1 MGGIGPVIKGVG
13 RAAEAA
19 SDLAGE
25 AVDALGNKIG
35 ALSNLLNY
43 FRDGSKIASELSD
56 IPSAREVAGQS
67 SLPEAGGYTSVESVQ
82 PRLLREHQSQGVLS
96 NETVPPEQIN
106 IGALRGKT
114 LMSIVGDPTGRHT
127 VTSVGGQD
135 LPEPVASLAGFQYI
149 DVPGQGY
156 AGAKSATNNKLN
168 EALRT
173 EDPYYTSVLMA
184 EQSGDFA
191 MHTGELFGQMFRNA
205 PIASKDILKIDEIIR
220 NIGMPVKIKVRNADG
235 SVVKNAKGEDKLV
248 GRTVRPFTDFPSVKN
263 PDAVLNY
270 IRNLPTGTLRAY
282 FLKGLD
288 RATLQ
293 KLGVPRVGD
302 ARLAVADAQQ
312 IGMDWGTTGY
322 RGFVPDLDRG
332 ALPTTTQNS
341 TTYDTGVDKV
351 GPSQS
356 FLDGS
361 RGIPANL
368 LFRDNAALR
377 REAGTGGNLVLSPTG
392 DYKVLESSPKKAKQ
406 LVDDQLIDIVSTF
419 TELERRGGRRASL
432 QYAKELL
439 SSGKITAQMIDAARK
454 ANIPSWMLAA
464 MVPSLGAISAI
475 PEGNGI

>member
-56 IPSAREVAGQS
+56 IPSAREVAGLS
-67 SLPEAGGYTSVESVQ
+67 SIPEAGAFSNIKSEQ
-82 PRLLREHQSQGVLS
+82 ANLLRNHLSQGVLS
-96 NETVPPEQIN
+96 NETVPPEQIT
-106 IGALRGKT
+106 IGDLKGRT

-127 VTSVGGQD
+127 VTNLQGRN
-135 LPEPVASLAGFQYI
+135 LREPVDSMAGFKYI

-156 AGAKSATNNKLN
+156 AGAKGPTNNKLN

-173 EDPYYTSVLMA
+173 EDPYYTSVMMA
-184 EQSGDFA
+184 EKSGDFA
-191 MHTGELFGQMFRNA
+191 MHTGELFGQMLRNQGNM
-205 PIASKDILKIDEIIR
+205 PLDTKDIPKIDEAIR
-220 NIGMPVKIKVRNADG
+220 GMGMPIKVK
-235 SVVKNAKGEDKLV
+235 VKNLDGTEKMV
-248 GRTVRPFTDFPSVKN
+248 GRTIYPFQSFTTVADPNSVLDFLKT
-263 PDAVLNY
+263 
-270 IRNLPTGTLRAY
+270 LPTGTLRAA
-282 FLKGLD
+282 FLKGMD
-288 RATLQ
+288 KAGLQ
-293 KLGVPRVGD
+293 KMGVPSVGQT
-302 ARLAVADAQQ
+302 RLALADAEQ

-322 RGFVPDLDRG
+322 RGFVPDLDKG
-332 ALPTTTQNS
+332 SFATTAQNS

-351 GPSQS
+351 GRSQS
-356 FLDGS
+356 FLEGS

-377 REAGTGGNLVLSPTG
+377 REAGTGGNLVMNSA

>member
-43 FRDGSKIASELSD
+43 FRDGSKIASDLSD
-56 IPSAREVAGQS
+56 IPSAREVAGLS
-67 SLPEAGGYTSVESVQ
+67 SIPEAGAFSNIKSEQ
-82 PRLLREHQSQGVLS
+82 ANLLREHQSQGVLS
-96 NETVPPEQIN
+96 NETVPPEQIT
-106 IGALRGKT
+106 IGDLKGRT

-127 VTSVGGQD
+127 VTNLQGRN
-135 LPEPVASLAGFQYI
+135 LREPVDSMAGFKYI

-156 AGAKSATNNKLN
+156 AGAKGPTNNKLN

-173 EDPYYTSVLMA
+173 EDPYYTSVMMA
-184 EQSGDFA
+184 EKSGDFA
-191 MHTGELFGQMFRNA
+191 MHTGELFGQMLRNQGNM
-205 PIASKDILKIDEIIR
+205 PLDKKDIPKIDEAIR
-220 NIGMPVKIKVRNADG
+220 GMGMPIKVK
-235 SVVKNAKGEDKLV
+235 VKNLDGTEKMV
-248 GRTVRPFTDFPSVKN
+248 GRTIYPFQSFTTVADPNSVLDFLKT
-263 PDAVLNY
+263 
-270 IRNLPTGTLRAY
+270 LPTGTLRAA
-282 FLKGLD
+282 FLKGMD
-288 RATLQ
+288 KAGLQ
-293 KLGVPRVGD
+293 KMGVPSVGQT
-302 ARLAVADAQQ
+302 RLALADAEQ

-322 RGFVPDLDRG
+322 RGFVPDLDKG
-332 ALPTTTQNS
+332 SFPTTAQNS
-341 TTYDTGVDKV
+341 TTYDTGVDKI

-368 LFRDNAALR
+368 LYRDNAALR
-377 REAGTGGNLVLSPTG
+377 REARTGGNLVMNSA

-406 LVDDQLIDIVSTF
+406 LVDDQLVDIVSTF

>member
-56 IPSAREVAGQS
+56 IPSAREVAGLS
-67 SLPEAGGYTSVESVQ
+67 SIPEAGAFSNIKSEQ
-82 PRLLREHQSQGVLS
+82 ANLLREHQSQGVLS
-96 NETVPPEQIN
+96 NETVPPEQIT
-106 IGALRGKT
+106 IGDLKGRT

-127 VTSVGGQD
+127 VTNLQGRN
-135 LPEPVASLAGFQYI
+135 LREPVDSMAGFKYI

-156 AGAKSATNNKLN
+156 AGAKGPTNNKLN

-173 EDPYYTSVLMA
+173 EDPYYTSVMMA
-184 EQSGDFA
+184 EKSGDFA
-191 MHTGELFGQMFRNA
+191 MHTGELFGQMLRNQGNM
-205 PIASKDILKIDEIIR
+205 PLDKKDIPKIDEAIR
-220 NIGMPVKIKVRNADG
+220 GMGMPIKV
-235 SVVKNAKGEDKLV
+235 K
-248 GRTVRPFTDFPSVKN
+248 VKN
-263 PDAVLNY
+263 PDGTEKMVGRTIYPFQSFTTVADPNSVLDFLKT
-270 IRNLPTGTLRAY
+270 LPTGTLRAA
-282 FLKGLD
+282 FLKGMD
-288 RATLQ
+288 KAGLQ
-293 KLGVPRVGD
+293 KMGVPSVGQT
-302 ARLAVADAQQ
+302 RLALADAEQ

-322 RGFVPDLDRG
+322 RGFVPDLDKG
-332 ALPTTTQNS
+332 SFPTTAQNS

-351 GPSQS
+351 GRSQS
-356 FLDGS
+356 FLEGS

-368 LFRDNAALR
+368 LYRDNAALR
-377 REAGTGGNLVLSPTG
+377 REAGTGGNLVMNSA

-406 LVDDQLIDIVSTF
+406 LVDDQLVDIVSTF

>member
-56 IPSAREVAGQS
+56 IPSAREVAGLS
-67 SLPEAGGYTSVESVQ
+67 SIPEAGAFSNIKSEQ
-82 PRLLREHQSQGVLS
+82 ANLLREHQSQGVLS
-96 NETVPPEQIN
+96 NETVPPEQIT
-106 IGALRGKT
+106 IGDLKGRT

-127 VTSVGGQD
+127 VTSVQGRN
-135 LPEPVASLAGFQYI
+135 LREPVDSMAGFQYI

-156 AGAKSATNNKLN
+156 AGAEGATSSKLN

-173 EDPYYTSVLMA
+173 EDPYYTSVMMA
-184 EQSGDFA
+184 EKSGDFA
-191 MHTGELFGQMFRNA
+191 MHTGELFGQMLRNQGNM
-205 PIASKDILKIDEIIR
+205 PLDKKDIPKIDEAIR
-220 NIGMPVKIKVRNADG
+220 GMGMPIKV
-235 SVVKNAKGEDKLV
+235 K
-248 GRTVRPFTDFPSVKN
+248 VKN
-263 PDAVLNY
+263 PDGTEKMVGRTIYPFQSFTTVADPNSVLDFLKT
-270 IRNLPTGTLRAY
+270 LPTGTLRAA
-282 FLKGLD
+282 FLKGMD
-288 RATLQ
+288 KAGLQ
-293 KLGVPRVGD
+293 KMGVPSVGQT
-302 ARLAVADAQQ
+302 RLALADAEQ

-322 RGFVPDLDRG
+322 RGFVPDLDKG
-332 ALPTTTQNS
+332 SFPTTAQNS
-341 TTYDTGVDKV
+341 TTYDTGVDKI

-368 LFRDNAALR
+368 LYRDNAALR
-377 REAGTGGNLVLSPTG
+377 REARTGGNLVMNSA

>member
-56 IPSAREVAGQS
+56 IPSAREVAGLS
-67 SLPEAGGYTSVESVQ
+67 SIPEAGAFSNIKSEQ
-82 PRLLREHQSQGVLS
+82 ANLLREHQSQGVLS
-96 NETVPPEQIN
+96 NETVPPEQIT
-106 IGALRGKT
+106 IGDLKGRT

-127 VTSVGGQD
+127 VTNLQGRN
-135 LPEPVASLAGFQYI
+135 LREPVDSMAGFKYI

-156 AGAKSATNNKLN
+156 AGAKGPTNNKLN

-173 EDPYYTSVLMA
+173 EDPYYTSVMMA
-184 EQSGDFA
+184 EKSGDFA
-191 MHTGELFGQMFRNA
+191 MHTGELFGQMLRNQGNM
-205 PIASKDILKIDEIIR
+205 PLDKKDIPKIDEAIR
-220 NIGMPVKIKVRNADG
+220 GMGMPIKVK
-235 SVVKNAKGEDKLV
+235 VKNLDGTEKMV
-248 GRTVRPFTDFPSVKN
+248 GRTIYPFQSFTTVADPNSVLDFLKT
-263 PDAVLNY
+263 
-270 IRNLPTGTLRAY
+270 LPTGTLRAA
-282 FLKGLD
+282 FLKGMD
-288 RATLQ
+288 KAGLQ
-293 KLGVPRVGD
+293 KMGVPSVGQT
-302 ARLAVADAQQ
+302 RLALADAEQ

-322 RGFVPDLDRG
+322 RGFVPDLDKG
-332 ALPTTTQNS
+332 SFPTTAQNS

-368 LFRDNAALR
+368 LYRDNAALR
-377 REAGTGGNLVLSPTG
+377 REAGTGGNLVMNSA

-406 LVDDQLIDIVSTF
+406 LVDDQLVDIVSTF